1 MTALA
6 AAATTRRTRRSPRR
20 ALAWHPEWWVY
31 AVAALAWVDLALMSL
46 ASTRGRSPRRD
57 GDAGGDGRLP
67 VVVVRDAWSDWV
79 LMVVAMMLP
88 VVAPQVRTVAL
99 RSLWTRRQRS
109 AGAFLAGYV
118 AVWVAAG
125 AVLLAPLVALD
136 VYPLG
141 PAWLVGILLVAA
153 GWQVS
158 PPRRRLLRRC
168 ASLRLGAADGRAAD
182 LDCARAGLRSGVR
195 CLATCGPLML
205 AMLAGHS
212 LLADGGPARGAAQ
225 RALARPGPGPAGGSA
240 ARGVDGRRAGRG
252 RRTGGG
258 ALSLGACSSYCPGR
272 SQSANAFGPATYG
285 ARLGQCR
292 ASTVPIVVSSIQAS
306 PSGV

>member
-31 AVAALAWVDLALMSL
+31 AVAALAWIDLELMSM
-46 ASTRGRSPRRD
+46 STMG
-57 GDAGGDGRLP
+57 AGQHAPMAMPAGSAAFLP
-67 VVVVRDAWSDWV
+67 SWADAWSDWV

-88 VVAPQVRTVAL
+88 VVAPQVRTVAM

-109 AGAFLAGYV
+109 SGAFLAGYV
-118 AVWVAAG
+118 AVWVAVG
-125 AVLLAPLVALD
+125 GVLLAPLVALD

-182 LDCARAGLRSGVR
+182 VDCARAGLRSGVR

-212 LLADGGPARGAAQ
+212 VLLMAALLVVLLSERSRGPD
-225 RALARPGPGPAGGSA
+225 P
-240 ARGVDGRRAGRG
+240 VRRAGRPREAWMVVG
-252 RRTGGG
+252 LALVAGLAA
-258 ALSLGACSSYCPGR
+258 ALS
-272 SQSANAFGPATYG
+272 
-285 ARLGQCR
+285 
-292 ASTVPIVVSSIQAS
+292 
-306 PSGV
+306 

>member
-6 AAATTRRTRRSPRR
+6 AAATTRRTWQSPRR
-20 ALAWHPEWWVY
+20 VLAWHPEWWVY
-31 AVAALAWVDLALMSL
+31 AVAVIAWVDLALMSL
-46 ASTRGRSPRRD
+46 AST
-57 GDAGGDGRLP
+57 GGGHHGAMAMPAETVGYLSSWSES
-67 VVVVRDAWSDWV
+67 WSDWV
-79 LMVVAMMLP
+79 LMIVAMMLP

-118 AVWVAAG
+118 AVWVGAG
-125 AVLLAPLVALD
+125 AVLLAPLVALH

-212 LLADGGPARGAAQ
+212 LWLMAALLVVLLSERSRGPD
-225 RALARPGPGPAGGSA
+225 P
-240 ARGVDGRRAGRG
+240 VRRAGRPREAWMLVG
-252 RRTGGG
+252 LAAVAGLAA
-258 ALSLGACSSYCPGR
+258 ALS
-272 SQSANAFGPATYG
+272 
-285 ARLGQCR
+285 
-292 ASTVPIVVSSIQAS
+292 
-306 PSGV
+306 